1 MEVITKDA
9 SSTQRLGQKIGASLK
24 GGEIIALTGNLGA
37 GKTTFVQGLA
47 QGLGI
52 EDRVTSPTFI
62 LMREYHGAL
71 NLYHLDMYRL
81 ENNFWEEIR
90 NLGLTDLW
98 GKEGNVV
105 IVEWAEK
112 IKEYMP
118 ENTIW
123 IDFTQVGEERL
134 IKTDSFEE

>member
-1 MEVITKDA
+1 MDIITKDA
-9 SSTQRLGQKIGASLK
+9 ESTQRLGQKIGSTLK

-52 EDRVTSPTFI
+52 MDRLTSPTFI
-62 LMREYHGAL
+62 LMREYYGEL

-98 GKEGNVV
+98 GKAGNVV
-105 IVEWAEK
+105 VIEWAEK
-112 IKEYMP
+112 IKEFLP
-118 ENTIW
+118 ESTIW
-123 IDFTQVGEERL
+123 IDFIQKEDER
-134 IKTDSFEE
+134 IITTDSFEL